1 MTYPLFNPESQMI
14 TNNKDIVL
22 TTVKQYTTPQVIPVH
37 NELKNYVNMTEL
49 KKVLYEYEY
58 EDEEKIEDEPVSKRR
73 KITLQ
78 EQHNK

>member
-1 MTYPLFNPESQMI
+1 MTYPLFIPESPMI

>member
-1 MTYPLFNPESQMI
+1 MI

-37 NELKNYVNMTEL
+37 NELKNYVNMSEL
-49 KKVLYEYEY
+49 KKVLYEYE
-58 EDEEKIEDEPVSKRR
+58 DEEKIEVEPVSKRR

-78 EQHNK
+78 EQYNK

>member
-1 MTYPLFNPESQMI
+1 MLINDFSESQMI

-37 NELKNYVNMTEL
+37 NELKNYVNMSEL
-49 KKVLYEYEY
+49 KKVLYEYE
-58 EDEEKIEDEPVSKRR
+58 DEEKIEVEPVSKRR

-78 EQHNK
+78 EQYNK